1 MLVTLTGR
9 EFFKTDDQIWAMHY
23 SPARERNALPNDS
36 FYIWYVAHGSG
47 IFCFDSNYET
57 QVLQGDIYLITP
69 EKKHYFMSFTDSDY
83 LPVELYVCK
92 FKPNVL
98 DGISCNCLNYYEIAK
113 SFDFNPSLLDHLKSK
128 QFIHLRDTSENLIRN
143 LFIYLI
149 DEYINRYPG
158 YKNIMKAYLSELI
171 IHILRTYEKLRL
183 GKKSEIDVY
192 GNPIVTNVIKYIQ
205 FNLEKDLTLD
215 NISRQFYMSNS
226 YLSTL
231 FKKHTGVTIQ
241 DYVQSLRID
250 RVCDLLRNTDRTI
263 EGIADRVRYNSNSYL
278 HKLFKEK
285 IGMTMREYR
294 NKYRRR

>member
-1 MLVTLTGR
+1 
-9 EFFKTDDQIWAMHY
+9 
-23 SPARERNALPNDS
+23 
-36 FYIWYVAHGSG
+36 
-47 IFCFDSNYET
+47 
-57 QVLQGDIYLITP
+57 
-69 EKKHYFMSFTDSDY
+69 MSFTDSDY

-98 DGISCNCLNYYEIAK
+98 DGISCNCINYYEIAK

>member
-1 MLVTLTGR
+1 
-9 EFFKTDDQIWAMHY
+9 
-23 SPARERNALPNDS
+23 
-36 FYIWYVAHGSG
+36 
-47 IFCFDSNYET
+47 
-57 QVLQGDIYLITP
+57 
-69 EKKHYFMSFTDSDY
+69 MSFTDSDY

-158 YKNIMKAYLSELI
+158 YKNIMNAYLSELI